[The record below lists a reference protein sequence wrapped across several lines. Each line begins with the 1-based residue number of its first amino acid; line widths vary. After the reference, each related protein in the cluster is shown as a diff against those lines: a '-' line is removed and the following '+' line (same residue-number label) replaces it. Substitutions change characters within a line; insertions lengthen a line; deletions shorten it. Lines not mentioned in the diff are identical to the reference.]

1 MSWHAVRAVAE
12 AAASTR
18 SFLLPDERGRWLRL
32 STLALV
38 VGVGWLAPVTAGWLA
53 PPVLAPPT
61 AAAMG
66 MAVAIAVVADGYGRF
81 TLLAGLRS
89 SRLRPTERAR
99 RRLIRSLRWA
109 GFSFGAGVLAVAATA
124 VALRAIRGGWLAATG
139 GTVVSPADAAVTGAA
154 GVAAATAVVGAV
166 GVVHATLSLLPATM
180 LATGAGAMASWRR
193 LWNAFAGRRGGFV
206 GYLLVRGLVGV
217 AVAGLTLLASAALVA
232 VLAVVVFVALVGVF
246 GTVSAAISTVGPR
259 AFGVL
264 GAVAAVGLVVLPIR
278 AAATVYLT
286 SYDLAVLGAVDADL
300 ALLGGRDSLPVDDA
314 SVVFPEEAPMG
325 VSATDGG
332 VASAGDG
339 EVASAAGGE
348 MASEAA
354 GDANSGDV
362 DTGAFQFDAVED

>member
-66 MAVAIAVVADGYGRF
+66 LAVAIAVVADGYGRF

-89 SRLRPTERAR
+89 SRLRPAERAR
-99 RRLIRSLRWA
+99 RRLARSLRWA

-139 GTVVSPADAAVTGAA
+139 GTVVSPADAAVTGVA
-154 GVAAATAVVGAV
+154 GIAAATVVVGAV

-217 AVAGLTLLASAALVA
+217 AVAGLALLASAALVA

-246 GTVSAAISTVGPR
+246 GTVSAAISAVGPF

-264 GAVAAVGLVVLPIR
+264 GAVAAVGFVVLPVR

-286 SYDLAVLGAVDADL
+286 SYDLSVLGAVDADL
-300 ALLGGRDSLPVDDA
+300 ALLGGRDGLPVDDA
-314 SVVFPEEAPMG
+314 AVVFQDGTPAG
-325 VSATDGG
+325 LSATDGG
-332 VASAGDG
+332 VESGD
-339 EVASAAGGE
+339 
-348 MASEAA
+348 
-354 GDANSGDV
+354 DANSGDV
-362 DTGAFQFDAVED
+362 DTGAFQFDAVEE